1 MNIGSLIRGL
11 LGEQKPGDAKALEM
25 KPGQVVRGLIVHV
38 SEDSQEAV
46 VQIQGVHVKARLEA
60 NLRPGESAML
70 QVQQPGADGAIV
82 LKPFTGQ
89 GAALTTASIADL
101 LRQAGLPDTP
111 EVREILRSIQ
121 HAGVTLNKENVT
133 VLKEALALRPIQ
145 LPAAEWAESAAIAL
159 QRGLPVTRES
169 VISLHQAVFGPPLH
183 QLLQDVE
190 QQLRT
195 AVNQLQQQAGA
206 AGGSATTG
214 AVAGGSALTGQVSG
228 GSATAGAMAGGNAL
242 TGAVAGGNAP
252 AGAVTGGNVLTG
264 AVAGG
269 NAAAG
274 AVTGGS
280 AQAGAVAG
288 GSAQAGAVAGGN
300 AAAAL
305 LAKLQG
311 LLQELRSEHAQQG
324 PTAGGT
330 AAPGPAPST
339 LTAEPWVGRL
349 LKLLGAEHEQQVLR
363 GGSAPAQA
371 APSAAAGAAPSAA
384 AGAAPSAAASA
395 APSAAAGAAPSAAAP
410 SAAAPSAAA
419 PSAAASA
426 ASSAAA
432 SAASSAAA
440 SAAPSAAAGAAP
452 SAAGGAAPSAAGGA
466 APSAAA
472 GAAPSAA
479 GGAAPSAAAGA
490 APSSPLMPPVLTGA
504 GTQPGSEIQE
514 TVKGLLLQLSAADL
528 PPAFKEAAQQ
538 LLQHLTGQQLLLN
551 TDRTAPFA
559 QITMFI
565 PLHGPDG
572 EQTAAVHVQS
582 RRGRKGEL
590 DHHNCRLWFDLN
602 MNTLGHTVIDVQV
615 VDNIVSIQMKNNE
628 PWAEE
633 LFQSGRQELA
643 QSVEDIGYQLLSMK
657 TTPFPEIT
665 PASDKSQSRVAD
677 EYTPDIYKG
686 VDLKI

>member
-133 VLKEALALRPIQ
+133 VLKEALALKPIQ

-169 VISLHQAVFGPPLH
+169 VTSLHQAVFGPPLH

-206 AGGSATTG
+206 AGGSAKTG
-214 AVAGGSALTGQVSG
+214 AVAGGSALTGQVAG

-252 AGAVTGGNVLTG
+252 AGAVTGG
-264 AVAGG
+264 
-269 NAAAG
+269 
-274 AVTGGS
+274 S
-280 AQAGAVAG
+280 AP
-288 GSAQAGAVAGGN
+288 AGAVAGGN

-384 AGAAPSAAASA
+384 ASA
-395 APSAAAGAAPSAAAP
+395 APSAATGAALSP
-410 SAAAPSAAA
+410 
-419 PSAAASA
+419 
-426 ASSAAA
+426 
-432 SAASSAAA
+432 
-440 SAAPSAAAGAAP
+440 
-452 SAAGGAAPSAAGGA
+452 
-466 APSAAA
+466 
-472 GAAPSAA
+472 
-479 GGAAPSAAAGA
+479 
-490 APSSPLMPPVLTGA
+490 PLMPPVLTGA